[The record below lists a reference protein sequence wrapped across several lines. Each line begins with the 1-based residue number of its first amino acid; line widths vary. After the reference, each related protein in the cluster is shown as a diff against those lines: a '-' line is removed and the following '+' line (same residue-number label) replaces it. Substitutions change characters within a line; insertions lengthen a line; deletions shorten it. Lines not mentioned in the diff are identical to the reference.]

1 MARRQQ
7 QAPEENEDEINLTP
21 MLDIVFIMLIFFIVT
36 SSFIRETGIDP
47 LRPEADTAVEQ
58 TRGNILIG
66 VSQTGEIWM
75 NQENIELSQVR
86 TTVEDMLSQN
96 PEGSVVIVSDQ
107 TARTGRVIEV
117 MDQVRRAGITD
128 IAIATE
134 GEGGQL

>member
-7 QAPEENEDEINLTP
+7 QAPDESEDEINLTP

-47 LRPEADTAVEQ
+47 IRPEADTAVEQ

-66 VSQTGEIWM
+66 ISPAGEIWI

-86 TTVEDMLSQN
+86 TSVEDMLSQN
-96 PEGSVVIVSDQ
+96 PEGSVVIVSDE

-117 MDQVRRAGITD
+117 MDQVRRAGISD

>member
-1 MARRQQ
+1 MARRQKQ
-7 QAPEENEDEINLTP
+7 QQEDTEDEINLTP

-47 LRPEADTAVEQ
+47 IRPEAETAVEQ

-66 VSQTGEIWM
+66 VSPNGEIWM
-75 NQENIELSQVR
+75 NQENIEVGQVR
-86 TTVEDMLSQN
+86 PMVEDMLSQN

-117 MDQVRRAGITD
+117 MDEVRRAGIQD
-128 IAIATE
+128 ISIATE

>member
-7 QAPEENEDEINLTP
+7 QAPEENEDEVNLTP

-66 VSQTGEIWM
+66 ISPAGEIWM

-86 TTVEDMLSQN
+86 PTVEDMLSQN
-96 PEGSVVIVSDQ
+96 PEGSVVIVSDE

-117 MDQVRRAGITD
+117 MDQVRRAGISD

>member
-1 MARRQQ
+1 MARRQKQ
-7 QAPEENEDEINLTP
+7 QQEDTEDEINLTP

-47 LRPEADTAVEQ
+47 IRPEADTAVEQ

-66 VSQTGEIWM
+66 VSPNGEIWM
-75 NQENIELSQVR
+75 NQENIEIGQVR
-86 TTVEDMLSQN
+86 PMVEDMLSQN

-107 TARTGRVIEV
+107 TARTGRVIEI
-117 MDQVRRAGITD
+117 MDEVRRAGIKD
-128 IAIATE
+128 ISIATE